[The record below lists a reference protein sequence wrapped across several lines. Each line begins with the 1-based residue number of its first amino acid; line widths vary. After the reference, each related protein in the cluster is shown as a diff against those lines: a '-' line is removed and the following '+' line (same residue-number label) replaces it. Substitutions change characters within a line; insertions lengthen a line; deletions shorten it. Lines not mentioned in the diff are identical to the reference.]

1 MRISAGKLKGRNI
14 LAPEGREVRPTSA
27 KVRESIFDSL
37 QAQVGG
43 SRFLDLFAG
52 SGAVGIEAFSRG
64 ASEVYFCERGRD
76 VLPLLKQNVALL
88 KGAGKVYEGDSFALL
103 ERLPGAFDIIFAD
116 PPYKEDCLERIC
128 AVCVRRGL
136 LAEDGIIVYEH
147 AAEKKVAAPEG
158 FRIIKSKRYGS
169 AALEYIKR
177 GSICA
182 VTGSFDPM
190 TRGHVEVVRRALKM
204 FDKAAVVI
212 AVNDTKP
219 SAFPLEVR
227 EKIAKKALEGFENV
241 SVEDI
246 VRTAQVSRGSFY
258 TYFKNKEDLC
268 RSIVDEHEERF
279 FAQMEDAYSKG
290 HSLEEVL
297 NLLLQAHME
306 FFRKSPVN
314 SKFVMQMIAYTL
326 NRKFPAEQR
335 RPLPEVVLG
344 KYLAQKEGVH
354 HLPAGAAQ
362 DISRLISALFFKV
375 MLNAYVNTYV
385 HGGAVPATYDE
396 EVISRTVRIIL
407 LGVKRYYEDKKK

>member
-1 MRISAGKLKGRNI
+1 M
-14 LAPEGREVRPTSA
+14 
-27 KVRESIFDSL
+27 
-37 QAQVGG
+37 
-43 SRFLDLFAG
+43 
-52 SGAVGIEAFSRG
+52 
-64 ASEVYFCERGRD
+64 
-76 VLPLLKQNVALL
+76 KQNEHP
-88 KGAGKVYEGDSFALL
+88 KTDKQDR
-103 ERLPGAFDIIFAD
+103 ERRMRHAIKKAAFF
-116 PPYKEDCLERIC
+116 LM
-128 AVCVRRGL
+128 
-136 LAEDGIIVYEH
+136 
-147 AAEKKVAAPEG
+147 AEKGIDQVSMREIAEKV
-158 FRIIKSKRYGS
+158 K
-169 AALEYIKR
+169 
-177 GSICA
+177 
-182 VTGSFDPM
+182 V
-190 TRGHVEVVRRALKM
+190 
-204 FDKAAVVI
+204 
-212 AVNDTKP
+212 TKP
-219 SAFPLEVR
+219 VL
-227 EKIAKKALEGFENV
+227 
-241 SVEDI
+241 
-246 VRTAQVSRGSFY
+246 Y
-258 TYFKNKEDLC
+258 YYFKNKEDLC

-279 FAQMEDAYSKG
+279 FAMMEDAYSKG
-290 HSLEEVL
+290 HNLEEVL